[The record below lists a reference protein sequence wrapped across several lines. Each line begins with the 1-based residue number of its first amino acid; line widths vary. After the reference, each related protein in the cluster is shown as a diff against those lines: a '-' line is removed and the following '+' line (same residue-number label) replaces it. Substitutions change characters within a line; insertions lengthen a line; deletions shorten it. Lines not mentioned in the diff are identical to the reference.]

1 MIANNQSP
9 TIEKFKS
16 ESELKSYLVNDALTK
31 YSSLFGQKTGGI
43 GFLDSI
49 NLVPNQGSLTG
60 NIAEVVG
67 TTDATNSNSFTTV
80 TGIANTGVSESFVQ
94 SSSTNTQEQGVDEA
108 DLVETD
114 GKFIYEVVG
123 KTLTIVDARNSQQ
136 LNIAS
141 QTDLSSLGN
150 IEGAYLQGNRL
161 TVISN
166 DWSWGLPLAKTSS
179 DSIPTLSG
187 PKVNVTVF
195 NVSDPKSVKIEEKSQ
210 LEGSLLTSRA
220 INDQVYVVTT
230 QTGFGLPGPKLV
242 PGPPVELPKLE
253 LTTNPGTPL
262 TKFSSKAINFNL
274 SQPAISSNISPLPS
288 IKTYTY
294 AYETKEQY
302 LARIQ
307 GQELKLAL
315 PDFTTV
321 DGQGQLVRSGQLSQA
336 TNIYKPLDNQPYQVA
351 NVSVF
356 DVDDG
361 KPGPDF
367 STGIP
372 TSYLDK
378 AYMSSDNLYL
388 LGTNWQDW
396 SNLQTKLLKV
406 DLNPLELVAT
416 GDAPGQ
422 VNNQFSVDEHK
433 DFLRVATT
441 TGSGWNSKNN
451 LYVLQ
456 QQGQKLDI
464 VGRLEGLAPGET
476 IRSAR
481 LMDDYGFMVTFR
493 EVDPFF
499 TLDLRQPT
507 NPQLAGELKLPG
519 FSQYLQVIESQGKQL
534 VLGIG
539 QDRDPLTGM
548 RTLKVSLFDVTDIKN
563 PKEVESFLFEGQYAS
578 SEAQWDHHAVS
589 YFPGS
594 DILAIPYQK
603 SWSEQG
609 LRVFHVDGVDG
620 LTVLGDIK
628 HQGEPIRRS
637 LRIGNDLYAISDKQV
652 TAYNLGTLQQ
662 VGQVVLPGSDSNGF
676 GGLIGSGSFPVSPV
690 AAFM

>member
-1 MIANNQSP
+1 MISDNQSP
-9 TIEKFKS
+9 AIDKFKS
-16 ESELKSYLVNDALTK
+16 ESELKSYLVEDALTK

-43 GFLDSI
+43 WSRFDGVD
-49 NLVPNQGSLTG
+49 LVSNQSQLEG
-60 NIAEVVG
+60 NVAQVIA
-67 TTDATNSNSFTTV
+67 TADATNSNSFTTV
-80 TGIANTGVSESFVQ
+80 IGGAAEASESFVQ

-114 GKFIYEVVG
+114 GKYIYEVVG
-123 KTLTIVDARNSQQ
+123 QTLTIVDARNSQQ

-166 DWSWGLPLAKTSS
+166 DWYWGLPLAQASS

-195 NVSDPKSVKIEEKSQ
+195 NVSDPTSVKIEEKSQ

-220 INDQVYVVTT
+220 INDQVYVVT
-230 QTGFGLPGPKLV
+230 QAGFGLPAPQLV
-242 PGPPVELPKLE
+242 PGTKVDLKP
-253 LTTNPGTPL
+253 NPGDPL
-262 TKFSSKAINFNL
+262 PTLSSTRISNRGLNL
-274 SQPAISSNISPLPS
+274 SKVVDANISPIPWN
-288 IKTYTY
+288 TYTY
-294 AYETKEQY
+294 QYETKEQY

-307 GQELKLAL
+307 GQELKLGL

-321 DGQGQLVRSGQLSQA
+321 DGQGRLVGSGQLSQA
-336 TNIYKPLDNQPYQVA
+336 TNIYKPLDDKPYQVA

-372 TSYLDK
+372 KNYLDK

-388 LGTNWQDW
+388 LGRDWQQW
-396 SNLQTKLLKV
+396 SDPQTQLLKV
-406 DLNPLELVAT
+406 DLNPLTLVAT
-416 GDAPGQ
+416 GDAPGR
-422 VNNQFSVDEHK
+422 VLNQFSVDEHEG
-433 DFLRVATT
+433 FVRVATT

-519 FSQYLQVIESQGKQL
+519 FSQYLQVIESSGKQL
-534 VLGIG
+534 VLG
-539 QDRDPLTGM
+539 
-548 RTLKVSLFDVTDIKN
+548 
-563 PKEVESFLFEGQYAS
+563 
-578 SEAQWDHHAVS
+578 
-589 YFPGS
+589 
-594 DILAIPYQK
+594 
-603 SWSEQG
+603 
-609 LRVFHVDGVDG
+609 
-620 LTVLGDIK
+620 
-628 HQGEPIRRS
+628 
-637 LRIGNDLYAISDKQV
+637 
-652 TAYNLGTLQQ
+652 
-662 VGQVVLPGSDSNGF
+662 
-676 GGLIGSGSFPVSPV
+676 
-690 AAFM
+690 